1 MPRKRRPLDRTSAVR
16 SARLIVVATED
27 TKATP
32 QYLNDLAIA
41 QQNTRIQLK
50 VLERDTT
57 ASSPEHV
64 LAQLREFIAEYQIG
78 EDDELWLVSDLDQ
91 WQERMLSA
99 VARECLQSGFRLA
112 ISNPAIELWFLLHL
126 SDLSE
131 YDEDGLQLLQENAKV
146 SASRTFLEQE
156 IVRIAGR
163 YQKGRLHSADFL
175 PHIPLAIEHAKA
187 LETNLDDRWP
197 QSLGTRMYLLLESIL
212 ESSPYY
218 LFPKRD

>member
-16 SARLIVVATED
+16 SARLIIVATED

-32 QYLNDLAIA
+32 QYLNDLAVA

-57 ASSPEHV
+57 ASSPAHV
-64 LAQLREFIAEYQIG
+64 LAQLHEFKAEYQIG
-78 EDDELWLVSDLDQ
+78 EDDELWLVSDLDN
-91 WQERMLSA
+91 WSERMLSA

-112 ISNPAIELWFLLHL
+112 ISNPAVELWFLLHL

-131 YDEDGLQLLQENAKV
+131 YDEDGLQLLRENAKV

-156 IVRIAGR
+156 IVRIVGR

-175 PHIPLAIEHAKA
+175 PHIPLAINRART
-187 LETNLDDRWP
+187 LDVNPDDRWP
-197 QSLGTRMYLLLESIL
+197 QTLGSHMYLLLESIL
-212 ESSPYY
+212 ESAAY
-218 LFPKRD
+218 R